1 MISQIFSGS
10 FPALALAAM
19 LAAGSSAVAPAL
31 AQSAPPAEQQPA
43 TPADVSQISPI
54 VQFELRG
61 AYRFV
66 PRADEARRLNSQ
78 ASGTIEVAPTK
89 PEWTSAQWSFEE
101 VPGSPFVRIR
111 NQWRKTYLTDVEG
124 TLRATNALADADEA
138 HWTFEP
144 VDGTSLVQL
153 RNRETDRF
161 LLFVNG
167 APALVDDFRQDQ
179 EAQSHWSVNPAAA
192 AGTAAMPRTPA
203 YAAYDEAV
211 INCRELGGYW
221 TGGSCRASSRARPL
235 TCPRGWAVVVG
246 GRRVPMGR
254 RKLPALADGR
264 GRRVHDRSRLPWRQ
278 RADLA
283 PRLSGVRLSARQ
295 RDLRQLPEPA
305 LRAVRSR
312 HVLAVVR
319 DQRRRP
325 HRPCAG
331 RRGVRQSSVRRGS
344 VRRGESRR
352 HAHGYAGRGC
362 SGGRRQPGQSR
373 GRRGGQSG
381 RRRSGG
387 DPNALPGRI
396 VTGTSFDPTTCMK
409 TTRWKRADG
418 RGGGAGASWCPVA
431 CPR

>member
-43 TPADVSQISPI
+43 APADVSQISPI

-61 AYRFV
+61 AFRFV
-66 PRADEARRLNSQ
+66 PRTDEARRLNSQ

-124 TLRATNALADADEA
+124 TLRATNARGRCRRGALDVRTGRRHELCAASQSRDRPLPAVRQRRA
-138 HWTFEP
+138 GSGRRLPAGSGGAEP
-144 VDGTSLVQL
+144 L
-153 RNRETDRF
+153 E
-161 LLFVNG
+161 
-167 APALVDDFRQDQ
+167 RQ
-179 EAQSHWSVNPAAA
+179 SR
-192 AGTAAMPRTPA
+192 GRRRMAAMPRTPA

-235 TCPRGWAVVVG
+235 TCPRGWAWSSER
-246 GRRVPMGR
+246 RRVPMGR

-295 RDLRQLPEPA
+295 RDLRQLSEPA
-305 LRAVRSR
+305 LRAVDRAHS
-312 HVLAVVR
+312 AVVR
-319 DQRRRP
+319 DRRRRP

-331 RRGVRQSSVRRGS
+331 RRGVRQSPVRRGS
-344 VRRGESRR
+344 VRRGN
-352 HAHGYAGRGC
+352 
-362 SGGRRQPGQSR
+362 
-373 GRRGGQSG
+373 RGGTPAATPVVAVPAA
-381 RRRSGG
+381 GG
-387 DPNALPGRI
+387 NPANPAVGVVANP
-396 VTGTSFDPTTCMK
+396 
-409 TTRWKRADG
+409 A
-418 RGGGAGASWCPVA
+418 GAGQGGNPMRSQAGSSRAPPSIRPPA
-431 CPR
+431 